1 MEFAAVQ
8 FKAVKG
14 DWTAS
19 AEKLTSLIAEQATG
33 AALIVCPEMALT
45 GYVFADK
52 ESARAVAE
60 LSTEGPTFDLAS
72 EIARKQ
78 MAYVVLGYPEATPDG
93 RLYNS
98 AMILGPSGD
107 LVFNYR
113 KRLLYDADRTWAL
126 PGDTP
131 YPLIDTP
138 FGRMTCG
145 ICMDLNDGRFVDFLF
160 DSGAELIAFPTNWLD
175 QGFDVLE
182 YWRWRLAGHPSW
194 LIAGNTYGVEDG
206 IAFRGR
212 SAILHPSGQA
222 VATAPPSGDK
232 VIRASVLATAEAA
245 SAGW

>member
-19 AEKLTSLIAEQATG
+19 AEKLSSLITQQATG

-52 ESARAVAE
+52 ESVRAVAE
-60 LSTEGPTFDLAS
+60 LSAEGPTFDLAS
-72 EIARKQ
+72 TIARRQ
-78 MAYVVLGYPEATPDG
+78 NAYVVLGYPEATPDG
-93 RLYNS
+93 RLFNS
-98 AMILGPSGD
+98 AMIVGPGGE
-107 LVFNYR
+107 LLCNYR
-113 KRLLYDADRTWAL
+113 KRLLYDADKTWAL
-126 PGDTP
+126 QGDTG
-131 YPLIDTP
+131 YPLIETP
-138 FGRMTCG
+138 FGKMTCG

-182 YWRWRLAGHPSW
+182 YWRWRLAGHPAW

-212 SAILHPSGQA
+212 SAILDPSGEA
-222 VATAPPSGDK
+222 VALAPASGDK
-232 VIRASVLATAEAA
+232 VIRVSVVAASEATAAA
-245 SAGW
+245 V